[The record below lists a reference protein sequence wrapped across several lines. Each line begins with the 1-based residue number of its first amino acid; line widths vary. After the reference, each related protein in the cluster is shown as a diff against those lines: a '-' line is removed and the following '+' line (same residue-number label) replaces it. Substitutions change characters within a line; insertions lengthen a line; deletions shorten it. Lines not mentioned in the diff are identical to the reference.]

1 MSKRTSLITVQNISV
16 TIMSF
21 DQRDY
26 ISLTDMTKA
35 RTDVARAANVIKN
48 LLRTRS
54 TLEFLGTWEVMY
66 NPNFQVV
73 EFGILEK

>member
-1 MSKRTSLITVQNISV
+1 MITVQNTPM